1 MLRDEQ
7 RGWAWTRALLGVA
20 ADEVHLCGES
30 AAIEIVK
37 KLLDPIGEHV
47 EVRYYERKT
56 PLTIANQGL
65 GSLDHVQSGDCIVC
79 FSRKAIY
86 NVTKSLEKLGVKPA
100 VIYGDL
106 PPGTK
111 LAQAAKFND
120 PNDPCNVL
128 VATDAI
134 GMGLNLNIRRII
146 FSGCTRQ
153 GELLPNYSALQIA
166 GRAGRFGTTYSDGI
180 ATTLR
185 NEDIGTLKD
194 ILSQPVEP
202 IETVGIAPTFE
213 QIETFSFHL
222 PQASFVHLLDLFV
235 SVCSISDQFFIC
247 TVEQMRTLADLID
260 YIPLPLKVRYTFCIS
275 PINVESKLT
284 AAAFVK
290 MVRRFSSGQ
299 CLTYDWMMDML
310 NWESIGQPENLQQLE
325 HLEKIYEVL
334 DTYLW
339 LSLRFPDMLPDE
351 LAVREACKQLD
362 AILQESVENILEI
375 LENSAMGDARKGS
388 ILKKMRERAQTQR
401 EKEEYEAEKKK
412 EMKLPG
418 KRKGMRKSVLHT
430 ESCVRGCARND
441 AVETA
446 VGIDGEP
453 LLAASS
459 LLFGIA
465 PPQCQPLAPPGRF
478 ERSRLRKRTEIHIRM
493 NTDEE
498 IPGSCII
505 EGALDNTMPVGEAV
519 KTREEELNMVKSNY
533 TGAEVVVVDVINQ
546 LLDRVQIESAAF
558 RSTTDGRHV
567 EEGLNREIEAKM
579 EVETNAFVEGRLS
592 TTLITPDA
600 VCRKE
605 TPIEQPSSSRGE
617 PEKKAIM
624 ESILAKLENT
634 AVKLNRRERRALQR
648 ELEAAQ
654 GIERTFPVSIQQQ
667 TSVDAWSIS
676 SIPSEGFDVDHN
688 IIMPKDS
695 GRGGSSC
702 KRPATVVSGNH
713 EATSKVL
720 KIQEPPL
727 ALVIRKSAFK
737 FDNVAMHPHDSVK
750 RDFCCARLG
759 YVSTSFPANNFLK
772 LCRFSPSGS
781 SVATTSADNS
791 ARIFELSQKHMFSLA
806 VKIPL
811 GDPIYDTTWLCGN
824 NEKQYLA
831 TTAKHHPIHLWS
843 EDGTRFSSYR
853 GINHLDELTA
863 AYSVAFSNDGAQ
875 LYGGY
880 DACIRIWDTSR
891 PGRQHTSIKTWEK
904 RTGGQKSVVSCI
916 VMNKSF
922 AGVYAAATYDGSVGF
937 YSDRTNSLECMFST
951 ETVGIT
957 DMHYSSD
964 GQRLF
969 VAPRKSDEILCYDMR
984 MPGTLIFKM
993 LRPFTTN
1000 QRACFDL
1007 DSADSYLF
1015 SGTSDGQFV
1024 VFDLNSNAIEKLPF
1038 FSRKVADCSV
1048 PCVSVHDAKIPMIAL
1063 GTGERVFP
1071 TPKLTTISEDSS
1083 DSSDS
1088 EEERLSYRRRRRD
1101 SELSN
1106 SLQLWRFL

>member
-1 MLRDEQ
+1 FGEAKSGVYCGPLKLLAAEVFKRSNELGIKCDLVTGEERRYAVDNFHPSAHLSSTVEMLSTQMR
-7 RGWAWTRALLGVA
+7 V
-20 ADEVHLCGES
+20 EVHLCGES

-65 GSLDHVQSGDCIVC
+65 GSLDHLEYVNYYVKRAAVFSELSLKVQSGDCIVC

-325 HLEKIYEVL
+325 HLEKAL
-334 DTYLW
+334 CN
-339 LSLRFPDMLPDE
+339 LRNE

-418 KRKGMRKSVLHT
+418 KRKGMRK
-430 ESCVRGCARND
+430 
-441 AVETA
+441 
-446 VGIDGEP
+446 
-453 LLAASS
+453 
-459 LLFGIA
+459 
-465 PPQCQPLAPPGRF
+465 
-478 ERSRLRKRTEIHIRM
+478 
-493 NTDEE
+493 
-498 IPGSCII
+498 
-505 EGALDNTMPVGEAV
+505 
-519 KTREEELNMVKSNY
+519 
-533 TGAEVVVVDVINQ
+533 
-546 LLDRVQIESAAF
+546 
-558 RSTTDGRHV
+558 
-567 EEGLNREIEAKM
+567 
-579 EVETNAFVEGRLS
+579 
-592 TTLITPDA
+592 
-600 VCRKE
+600 
-605 TPIEQPSSSRGE
+605 
-617 PEKKAIM
+617 
-624 ESILAKLENT
+624 
-634 AVKLNRRERRALQR
+634 
-648 ELEAAQ
+648 
-654 GIERTFPVSIQQQ
+654 
-667 TSVDAWSIS
+667 
-676 SIPSEGFDVDHN
+676 
-688 IIMPKDS
+688 
-695 GRGGSSC
+695 
-702 KRPATVVSGNH
+702 
-713 EATSKVL
+713 
-720 KIQEPPL
+720 
-727 ALVIRKSAFK
+727 
-737 FDNVAMHPHDSVK
+737 
-750 RDFCCARLG
+750 
-759 YVSTSFPANNFLK
+759 
-772 LCRFSPSGS
+772 
-781 SVATTSADNS
+781 
-791 ARIFELSQKHMFSLA
+791 
-806 VKIPL
+806 
-811 GDPIYDTTWLCGN
+811 
-824 NEKQYLA
+824 
-831 TTAKHHPIHLWS
+831 
-843 EDGTRFSSYR
+843 
-853 GINHLDELTA
+853 
-863 AYSVAFSNDGAQ
+863 
-875 LYGGY
+875 
-880 DACIRIWDTSR
+880 
-891 PGRQHTSIKTWEK
+891 
-904 RTGGQKSVVSCI
+904 
-916 VMNKSF
+916 
-922 AGVYAAATYDGSVGF
+922 
-937 YSDRTNSLECMFST
+937 
-951 ETVGIT
+951 
-957 DMHYSSD
+957 
-964 GQRLF
+964 
-969 VAPRKSDEILCYDMR
+969 
-984 MPGTLIFKM
+984 
-993 LRPFTTN
+993 
-1000 QRACFDL
+1000 
-1007 DSADSYLF
+1007 
-1015 SGTSDGQFV
+1015 
-1024 VFDLNSNAIEKLPF
+1024 
-1038 FSRKVADCSV
+1038 
-1048 PCVSVHDAKIPMIAL
+1048 
-1063 GTGERVFP
+1063 
-1071 TPKLTTISEDSS
+1071 
-1083 DSSDS
+1083 
-1088 EEERLSYRRRRRD
+1088 
-1101 SELSN
+1101 
-1106 SLQLWRFL
+1106 